1 MLPQRCWYLYQFRP
15 WSRPIGPVWAP
26 LGTVAVTIVRTIQG
40 RKAVENGLH
49 PGGSQFIDCSGIVD
63 PTVCGDP
70 VEAAVRSLSGA

>member
-1 MLPQRCWYLYQFRP
+1 VLPQRCWYIPIPPLV
-15 WSRPIGPVWAP
+15 STPIGPVWAP
-26 LGTVAVTIVRTIQG
+26 PGTVAVMIVRTIHG

-49 PGGSQFIDCSGIVD
+49 PGGSQSIDCSGIVD

>member
-1 MLPQRCWYLYQFRP
+1 VLPQRCWYIPIPPLV
-15 WSRPIGPVWAP
+15 STPIGPVWAP
-26 LGTVAVTIVRTIQG
+26 PGTVAVTIVRTIQG